1 MNKRNG
7 ATFKGN
13 KPEYDAPI
21 KRTQGRKI
29 KEVDVAAGIKT
40 TFDELN
46 AELKKEG
53 YELIIRRPLSKDLV
67 MFDYGLLFTKDSKE
81 VQVYVDDDLREVIE
95 HLLETN
101 AQVLIKSNWLSP
113 DTIAI
118 TVPDNNGS
126 RMTQDVPQDTLI
138 DNNVEVV
145 SE

>member
-1 MNKRNG
+1 MTKQAGNG
-7 ATFKGN
+7 K
-13 KPEYDAPI
+13 
-21 KRTQGRKI
+21 GRKI
-29 KEVDVAAGIKT
+29 AAKEVDITAGIKT
-40 TFDELN
+40 TFDALN

-81 VQVYVDDDLREVIE
+81 LHVYVDDDLREVIE

-138 DNNVEVV
+138 DNRTNQVPK
-145 SE
+145 